1 MNLNKSLK
9 VMEYIHATLHFAVL
23 LPLVYAVA
31 DLSDPAGTGVFYLKC
46 LVIAASVVLTDFA
59 VKRTRNFFTYFLC
72 CALLFAGLA
81 GGMRIFFYDSA
92 AARKLALAQRCY
104 FGGVLV
110 ETLLLAGM
118 RFYNRVKEAARERED
133 PLAGSEPGML
143 NSPAL
148 SHVWYFVV
156 FYLLGLCTD
165 SKMLCDITFGSTMVY
180 TFVALA
186 HEHLCAVR
194 HYLDLNKRTKGI
206 SRRRLYGISLS
217 MLLLFAV
224 LLLAGMMPSVFLSQQ
239 RKYTDFRDW
248 FGEVPLAPFEYEGLG
263 GFETPIQGGG
273 MMELLGGGE
282 PAPEP
287 SVLVNVIFGSIG
299 TACMLALCCGIVLFI
314 RQVLRDFRNG
324 QDENGDVIE
333 EIKDELAYKE
343 EALYKKVHRRMES
356 EAERIRRRYRK
367 MIRKHRKDRP
377 APYESPA
384 EIEAC
389 AGLSDD
395 EEMQRLHV
403 EYEAVRYGKM

>member
-92 AARKLALAQRCY
+92 AAGKLALAQRCY
-104 FGGVLV
+104 FGGILV

-180 TFVALA
+180 TF
-186 HEHLCAVR
+186 ESAV
-194 HYLDLNKRTKGI
+194 I
-206 SRRRLYGISLS
+206 
-217 MLLLFAV
+217 
-224 LLLAGMMPSVFLSQQ
+224 
-239 RKYTDFRDW
+239 
-248 FGEVPLAPFEYEGLG
+248 LG
-263 GFETPIQGGG
+263 
-273 MMELLGGGE
+273 
-282 PAPEP
+282 
-287 SVLVNVIFGSIG
+287 
-299 TACMLALCCGIVLFI
+299 
-314 RQVLRDFRNG
+314 RN
-324 QDENGDVIE
+324 
-333 EIKDELAYKE
+333 
-343 EALYKKVHRRMES
+343 R
-356 EAERIRRRYRK
+356 
-367 MIRKHRKDRP
+367 
-377 APYESPA
+377 
-384 EIEAC
+384 
-389 AGLSDD
+389 
-395 EEMQRLHV
+395 
-403 EYEAVRYGKM
+403 

>member
-1 MNLNKSLK
+1 
-9 VMEYIHATLHFAVL
+9 
-23 LPLVYAVA
+23 
-31 DLSDPAGTGVFYLKC
+31 
-46 LVIAASVVLTDFA
+46 
-59 VKRTRNFFTYFLC
+59 
-72 CALLFAGLA
+72 
-81 GGMRIFFYDSA
+81 
-92 AARKLALAQRCY
+92 
-104 FGGVLV
+104 
-110 ETLLLAGM
+110 
-118 RFYNRVKEAARERED
+118 
-133 PLAGSEPGML
+133 
-143 NSPAL
+143 
-148 SHVWYFVV
+148 
-156 FYLLGLCTD
+156 
-165 SKMLCDITFGSTMVY
+165 
-180 TFVALA
+180 
-186 HEHLCAVR
+186 
-194 HYLDLNKRTKGI
+194 
-206 SRRRLYGISLS
+206 

-343 EALYKKVHRRMES
+343 EALYKKGHRRMES

-403 EYEAVRYGKM
+403 EYRRMRPPQPF

>member
-1 MNLNKSLK
+1 
-9 VMEYIHATLHFAVL
+9 
-23 LPLVYAVA
+23 
-31 DLSDPAGTGVFYLKC
+31 
-46 LVIAASVVLTDFA
+46 
-59 VKRTRNFFTYFLC
+59 
-72 CALLFAGLA
+72 
-81 GGMRIFFYDSA
+81 
-92 AARKLALAQRCY
+92 
-104 FGGVLV
+104 
-110 ETLLLAGM
+110 
-118 RFYNRVKEAARERED
+118 
-133 PLAGSEPGML
+133 
-143 NSPAL
+143 
-148 SHVWYFVV
+148 
-156 FYLLGLCTD
+156 
-165 SKMLCDITFGSTMVY
+165 
-180 TFVALA
+180 
-186 HEHLCAVR
+186 
-194 HYLDLNKRTKGI
+194 
-206 SRRRLYGISLS
+206 
-217 MLLLFAV
+217 
-224 LLLAGMMPSVFLSQQ
+224 
-239 RKYTDFRDW
+239 
-248 FGEVPLAPFEYEGLG
+248 
-263 GFETPIQGGG
+263 
-273 MMELLGGGE
+273 MELLGGGE

-343 EALYKKVHRRMES
+343 EALYKKGHRRMES